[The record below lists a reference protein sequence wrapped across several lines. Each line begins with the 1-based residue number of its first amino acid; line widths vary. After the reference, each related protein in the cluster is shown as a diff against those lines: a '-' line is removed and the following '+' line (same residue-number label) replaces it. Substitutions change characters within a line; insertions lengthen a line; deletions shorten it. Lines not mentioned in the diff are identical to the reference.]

1 MYLENVCNSRIVDVN
16 VQPQVSVVALEP
28 RFLITSL
35 TSCFQDNKLNKIR
48 TVFLMFSKNLALSSP
63 MGSHYVYIAISET
76 N

>member
-28 RFLITSL
+28 SLITSL

-48 TVFLMFSKNLALSSP
+48 TAFLIFSKYFVSSSP
-63 MGSHYVYIAISET
+63 MGSHYVYIAMSET